1 MMNFAIIGQAAWIQI
16 PNFTFP
22 AFNDPNAWAAITGI
36 ALIAIATIPES
47 TAHLYQMSL
56 YIDQLAKDLGHAPK
70 EIKKLIGLNLVSDGA
85 DDIVV
90 GMLGGCAGT
99 NYGENNSLMAITRC
113 YSVPVLMTAGVIAI
127 LSDVSLTLEAGSP
140 SIIVGPNGAGKSVL
154 LRLLHGLLAPSTG
167 RVLWAGDAARRQAM
181 VFQRPVL
188 LRRSVLANAV
198 YPLKLAGVVAAE
210 REPRARAALE
220 MVGLAALA
228 DRPARRLS
236 GGEQQRL
243 ALARAAALSPEV
255 LFLDEKGAQKTP
267 DWLLPGCLL
276 NEGIFGISLGGL
288 TVPGAM
294 AAF

>member
-1 MMNFAIIGQAAWIQI
+1 MRA
-16 PNFTFP
+16 P
-22 AFNDPNAWAAITGI
+22 D
-36 ALIAIATIPES
+36 TILPLRAEG
-47 TAHLYQMSL
+47 
-56 YIDQLAKDLGHAPK
+56 LGF
-70 EIKKLIGLNLVSDGA
+70 S
-85 DDIVV
+85 
-90 GMLGGCAGT
+90 
-99 NYGENNSLMAITRC
+99 
-113 YSVPVLMTAGVIAI
+113 AGVIAI

-198 YPLKLAGVVAAE
+198 YPLKLAGVAAAE

-220 MVGLAALA
+220 MVGIAALA
-228 DRPARRLS
+228 DRPARLLS

-255 LFLDEKGAQKTP
+255 LFLDEPCASLDPTATRAVEEIVGTLAARGTKIVMTTHDLGQARRLAGEVLFLNRGRLREQTP
-267 DWLLPGCLL
+267 
-276 NEGIFGISLGGL
+276 
-288 TVPGAM
+288 
-294 AAF
+294 AATFFNQPATPEAASFLRGELVW